1 MKSNR
6 REFLTTTG
14 KGLLLIGAIP
24 LLNACSSL
32 IRDDLIGSSES
43 SKSFVNV
50 NEDYIDILYY
60 ASLAPSSHNTQP
72 WGVKI
77 IDKSQFILCIDKQ
90 RLLPNVD
97 PDMRETIL
105 SLGTFIENFKLAA
118 LHYGYKTEIK
128 ILPGYLSTYEIVE
141 LNLIKTAPVK
151 IDLRTISERRT
162 VRSNF
167 SDKQISRKDFEFICE
182 NDENFTF
189 FPNSSAQGKYL
200 INGTIE
206 ANKTQTYRNGTMEEL
221 SEWIR
226 WSNSE
231 AEKHRDGLTPASMG
245 ITGFGG
251 WFVRNFYDK
260 DSVTSES
267 FKSTGIEKAE
277 EQARQSGGWIALS
290 SSDSSVE
297 NLIDTG
303 RKLQRM
309 LLKIRAKNIAVHP
322 MSQMLEEEPFKNE
335 IENMI
340 GINNKIQFILRV
352 GYINSYPKPVSL
364 RRPVEWFTSKI

>member
-1 MKSNR
+1 MKTNR
-6 REFLTTTG
+6 REFLTMSG
-14 KGLLLIGAIP
+14 KGLLLIGALP
-24 LLNACSSL
+24 VLNACGSL
-32 IRDDLIGSSES
+32 IREDLIKSTES
-43 SKSFVNV
+43 NKSFVNAK
-50 NEDYIDILYY
+50 EDYINILYY

-77 IDKSQFILCIDKQ
+77 IDKNQFILCIDKQ
-90 RLLPNVD
+90 RLLPKVD

-105 SLGTFIENFKLAA
+105 SLGTFIENFKLVA
-118 LHYGYKTEIK
+118 LHYGYETEIK

-141 LNLIKTAPVK
+141 LNLIKTDPVK

-162 VRSNF
+162 VRNNF
-167 SDKQISRKDFEFICE
+167 SDKQISREDFEFICN
-182 NDENFTF
+182 NDESFTF

-231 AEKHRDGLTPASMG
+231 AEKYRDGLTPASMG

-251 WFVRNFYDK
+251 WIVRTFYDK
-260 DSVTSES
+260 DSVTSDS
-267 FKSTGIEKAE
+267 FKSAGIEKAE
-277 EQARQSGGWIALS
+277 EQARQSGGWIVLS
-290 SSDSSVE
+290 SADSSVE

-303 RKLQRM
+303 RKFQRM

-352 GYINSYPKPVSL
+352 GYINSYPEPVSL
-364 RRPVEWFTSKI
+364 RRPVQWFANKI